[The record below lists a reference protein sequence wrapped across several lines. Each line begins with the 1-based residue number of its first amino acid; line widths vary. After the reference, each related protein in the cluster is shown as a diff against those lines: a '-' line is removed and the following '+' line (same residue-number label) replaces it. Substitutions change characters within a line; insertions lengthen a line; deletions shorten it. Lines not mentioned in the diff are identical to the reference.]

1 MKKSFIIVGMLLVSF
16 SVIIGTAVF
25 RNNLYNGPIVNIYV
39 FRGEGCPHCEKAI
52 SYLTK
57 IKSSKYSHK
66 INIITKEVWYNKT
79 NQELYQKVVKKL
91 NITQKGVP
99 LTIIGDKYF
108 IGFSE
113 GTGEEMIE
121 TINETLSSSNSID
134 IIKDI

>member
-1 MKKSFIIVGMLLVSF
+1 MLKLN
-16 SVIIGTAVF
+16 
-25 RNNLYNGPIVNIYV
+25 RNGGN
-39 FRGEGCPHCEKAI
+39 E
-52 SYLTK
+52 
-57 IKSSKYSHK
+57 
-66 INIITKEVWYNKT
+66 T

-113 GTGEEMIE
+113 EAGEEMIE
-121 TINETLSSSNSID
+121 TINETLSSSDSID